1 MTDKDKEVRVTETSN
16 IMSKPKADTAFRIML
31 IITIVLQ
38 LAVALCFCVQK
49 QGFHYD
55 ENYSYY
61 SSNVTYGLNPP
72 DGDWLSGSSISEEFH
87 ITPGR
92 GFNFPLVAQMQSF
105 DVHPPV
111 YYFLL
116 NIICSL
122 SSGIFSKWQ
131 GLILNLIFFVICE
144 LLIIALANKVGNKN
158 RAVTWFSL
166 ALFGFSPAII
176 SGITFIR
183 MYMLLTLECMTLIL
197 LHMNMLSYV
206 KDTGDTYSGTN
217 SADESNVGC
226 DKGINLSKKN
236 SLRLHGYIKYLIPIA
251 ATVYIGFLTH
261 YYFAVFAFFVAAFTS
276 LFLFFRKSTRKTSY
290 IYALSVIGSLVLAV
304 LSYPSCLRHIFR
316 GYRGTEAMGAFF
328 DMNNLSDRMGLF
340 VGLLDDYVLNRTF
353 YILLLI
359 ILLAYVQVRF
369 MNKRVSPNLC
379 FGLSLITVVGYF
391 AIVMKTALMNY
402 EEAVRYEMPI
412 YGLLIILI
420 VVSLYGL
427 LTDTSYVAEGDSRNR
442 AIPKVICGIILAI
455 TLVMQLKGLYDGKVL
470 FLYPE
475 EKKEIEFATEHKDD
489 DIIYVYDN
497 NNKWKMWDNA
507 HELEQYNRIYCIDM
521 NHEGGIDN
529 RELLESGHAYAYVMR
544 YDAGEKLINKF
555 IEDNPNINTAVLIEE
570 RGFADIYEL
579 R

>member
-1 MTDKDKEVRVTETSN
+1 MTDKAINVREKENSN
-16 IMSKPKADTAFRIML
+16 IMSKPKADTAFKIML

-38 LAVALCFCVQK
+38 LAVALCFCMQK

-72 DGDWLSGSSISEEFH
+72 DGDWLSGSTIAEEFC
-87 ITPGR
+87 ITPGK

-131 GLILNLIFFVICE
+131 GLILNLIFFVISE
-144 LLIIALANKVGNKN
+144 LLIIAIANKVGNKN
-158 RAVTWFSL
+158 KAITWFSL

-183 MYMLLTLECMTLIL
+183 MYMLLTSECMALIL
-197 LHMNMLSYV
+197 LHMNMLT
-206 KDTGDTYSGTN
+206 D
-217 SADESNVGC
+217 
-226 DKGINLSKKN
+226 IKN
-236 SLRLHGYIKYLIPIA
+236 SGSLSRFVKYLIQIA
-251 ATVYIGFLTH
+251 VTVYIGFLTH
-261 YYFAVFAFFVAAFTS
+261 YYFAVFAFFVAAFTT
-276 LFLFFRKSTRKTSY
+276 LYLFFSKNTRKTSY
-290 IYALSVIGSLVLAV
+290 IYAITVIAGLLSAV
-304 LSYPSCLRHIFR
+304 LSYPASLRHIFR

-340 VGLLDDYVLNRTF
+340 VGLIDDYVLNRTF

-379 FGLSLITVVGYF
+379 FGLSFITAVGYF

-420 VVSLYGL
+420 VVSLYSL
-427 LTDTSYVAEGDSRNR
+427 ITNTSPVTEGDSRGGQVQR
-442 AIPKVICGIILAI
+442 LLVGVILAI
-455 TLVMQLKGLYDGKVL
+455 TLVMQFKGLYDGKVL

-475 EKKEIEFATEHKDD
+475 EKNEKEFATEHKDD
-489 DIIYVYDN
+489 VIIYVYDN
-497 NNKWKMWDNA
+497 DNKWKMWDNA
-507 HELEQYNRIYCIDM
+507 HELEQYNRIYCIEM

-529 RELLESGHAYAYVMR
+529 RELLEAKHAYAYVMR
-544 YDAGEKLINKF
+544 YDAGKQLIHRF
-555 IEDNPNINTAVLIEE
+555 ITDNPNLHTAVLIEE

>member
-1 MTDKDKEVRVTETSN
+1 MTDKAINVREKENSN
-16 IMSKPKADTAFRIML
+16 IMSKPKADTAFKIML

-38 LAVALCFCVQK
+38 LAVALCFCMQK

-72 DGDWLSGSSISEEFH
+72 DGDWLSGSTIAEEFC
-87 ITPGR
+87 ITPGM

-131 GLILNLIFFVICE
+131 GLILNLIFFVISE
-144 LLIIALANKVGNKN
+144 LLIIAIANKVGNNNK
-158 RAVTWFSL
+158 AITWFSL

-183 MYMLLTLECMTLIL
+183 MYMLLTSECMALIL
-197 LHMNMLSYV
+197 LHMNMLTDI
-206 KDTGDTYSGTN
+206 KNN
-217 SADESNVGC
+217 SS
-226 DKGINLSKKN
+226 LS
-236 SLRLHGYIKYLIPIA
+236 RFVKYLIQIA
-251 ATVYIGFLTH
+251 VTVYIGFLTH
-261 YYFAVFAFFVAAFTS
+261 YYFAVFAFFVAAFTT
-276 LFLFFRKSTRKTSY
+276 LYLFFSKNTRKTSY
-290 IYALSVIGSLVLAV
+290 IYAITVIAGLLSAV
-304 LSYPSCLRHIFR
+304 LSYPASLRHIFR

-340 VGLLDDYVLNRTF
+340 VGLIDDYVLNRTF

-379 FGLSLITVVGYF
+379 FGLSFITAVGYF

-420 VVSLYGL
+420 VVSLYSL
-427 LTDTSYVAEGDSRNR
+427 IANTSPITEGDSRGGQVQR
-442 AIPKVICGIILAI
+442 LLVGVILAI
-455 TLVMQLKGLYDGKVL
+455 TLVMQVKGLYDGKVL

-475 EKKEIEFATEHKDD
+475 EKNEKEFATEHKDD
-489 DIIYVYDN
+489 VIIYVYDN
-497 NNKWKMWDNA
+497 DNKWKMWDNA
-507 HELEQYNRIYCIDM
+507 HELEQYNRIYCIEM

-529 RELLESGHAYAYVMR
+529 RELLEAKHAYAYVMR
-544 YDAGEKLINKF
+544 YDAGKQLIHRF
-555 IEDNPNINTAVLIEE
+555 ITDNPNLHTAVLIEE

>member
-1 MTDKDKEVRVTETSN
+1 MTDKAINVREKENPN
-16 IMSKPKADTAFRIML
+16 IMSKPKADTAFKIML

-38 LAVALCFCVQK
+38 LAVALCFCMQK

-72 DGDWLSGSSISEEFH
+72 DGDWLSGSTIAEEFC
-87 ITPGR
+87 ITPGM

-131 GLILNLIFFVICE
+131 GLILNLIFFVISE
-144 LLIIALANKVGNKN
+144 LLIIAIANKVGNNNK
-158 RAVTWFSL
+158 AITWFSL

-183 MYMLLTLECMTLIL
+183 MYMLLTSECMALIL
-197 LHMNMLSYV
+197 LHMNMLT
-206 KDTGDTYSGTN
+206 D
-217 SADESNVGC
+217 
-226 DKGINLSKKN
+226 IKN
-236 SLRLHGYIKYLIPIA
+236 SSSLSRFVKYLIQIA
-251 ATVYIGFLTH
+251 VTVYIGFLTH
-261 YYFAVFAFFVAAFTS
+261 YYFAVFAFFVAAFTT
-276 LFLFFRKSTRKTSY
+276 LYLFFSKNTRKTSY
-290 IYALSVIGSLVLAV
+290 IYAITVIAGLLSAV
-304 LSYPSCLRHIFR
+304 LSYPASLRHIFR

-340 VGLLDDYVLNRTF
+340 VGLIDDYVLNRTF

-379 FGLSLITVVGYF
+379 FGLSFITAVGYF

-420 VVSLYGL
+420 VVSLYSL
-427 LTDTSYVAEGDSRNR
+427 ITNTSPVTEGDSRGGQFQR
-442 AIPKVICGIILAI
+442 LLVGVILAI
-455 TLVMQLKGLYDGKVL
+455 TLVMQFKGLYDGKVL

-475 EKKEIEFATEHKDD
+475 EKSEKEFATEHKDD
-489 DIIYVYDN
+489 VIIYVYDN
-497 NNKWKMWDNA
+497 DNKWKMWDNA
-507 HELEQYNRIYCIDM
+507 HELEQYNRIYCIEM

-529 RELLESGHAYAYVMR
+529 RELLEAKHAYAYVMR
-544 YDAGEKLINKF
+544 YDAGKQLIHRF
-555 IEDNPNINTAVLIEE
+555 ITDNPNLHTAVLIEE

>member
-1 MTDKDKEVRVTETSN
+1 MTDKAINVREKENSN
-16 IMSKPKADTAFRIML
+16 IMSKPKADTAFKIML

-38 LAVALCFCVQK
+38 LAVALCFCMQK

-72 DGDWLSGSSISEEFH
+72 DGDWLSGSTITEEFC
-87 ITPGR
+87 ITPGM

-116 NIICSL
+116 NIISSL

-131 GLILNLIFFVICE
+131 GLILNLIFFVISE
-144 LLIIALANKVGNKN
+144 LLIIAIANKVGNKN
-158 RAVTWFSL
+158 KAITWFSL

-183 MYMLLTLECMTLIL
+183 MYMLLTSECMALIL
-197 LHMNMLSYV
+197 LHMNMLTDI
-206 KDTGDTYSGTN
+206 KNN
-217 SADESNVGC
+217 SS
-226 DKGINLSKKN
+226 LS
-236 SLRLHGYIKYLIPIA
+236 RFVKYLIQIA
-251 ATVYIGFLTH
+251 VTVYIGFLTH
-261 YYFAVFAFFVAAFTS
+261 YYFAVFAFFVAAFTT
-276 LFLFFRKSTRKTSY
+276 LYLFFSKNTRKTSY
-290 IYALSVIGSLVLAV
+290 IYAITVIAGLLSAV
-304 LSYPSCLRHIFR
+304 LSYPASLRHIFR

-340 VGLLDDYVLNRTF
+340 VGLIDDFVLNRTF

-379 FGLSLITVVGYF
+379 FGLSFITAVGYF

-420 VVSLYGL
+420 VVSLYSL
-427 LTDTSYVAEGDSRNR
+427 ITNTSPVTEGDSRGGQVQR
-442 AIPKVICGIILAI
+442 LLVGVILAI
-455 TLVMQLKGLYDGKVL
+455 TLVMQFKGLYDGKVL

-475 EKKEIEFATEHKDD
+475 EKNEKEFATEHKDD
-489 DIIYVYDN
+489 VIIYVYDN
-497 NNKWKMWDNA
+497 DNKWKMWDNA
-507 HELEQYNRIYCIDM
+507 HELEQYNRIYCIEM

-529 RELLESGHAYAYVMR
+529 RELLEAKHAYAYVMR
-544 YDAGEKLINKF
+544 YDAGKQLIHRF
-555 IEDNPNINTAVLIEE
+555 ITDNPNLHTAVLIEE